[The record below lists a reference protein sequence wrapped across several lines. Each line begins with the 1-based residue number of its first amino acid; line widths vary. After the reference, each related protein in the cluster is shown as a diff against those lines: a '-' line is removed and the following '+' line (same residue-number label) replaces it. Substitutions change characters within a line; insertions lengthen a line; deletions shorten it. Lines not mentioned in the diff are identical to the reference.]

1 MRRIRVRAATGV
13 AVATVMALVAA
24 GCTGGD
30 QQPGAGSV
38 DPNTP
43 VTLTWWHNATTEPLK
58 SVFQQIADDYHT
70 AHPNVTF
77 KVEPIQNEQFTT
89 KVPLALQSS
98 TPPDIFLQWG
108 GGEMAGQVT
117 SGQVAD
123 LTGLTKDWI
132 GQIGKAADGWK
143 LDGKQYG
150 VPFVLHSVG
159 FWYRKDLF
167 EQVGVSAPP
176 STMDELKDAI
186 GKFKAKGITPIS
198 IGSKDRWPD
207 AFYWAYFAVRGCSQ
221 DTLKQAAA
229 LTMNDRCWTKAGQDL
244 KSFLDTQPF
253 QNGFLGTPAQQGAGS
268 SAGMLANGQAAME
281 LQGDWQASTMPSLTE
296 DKQLS
301 SKLGWFPFPSIS
313 GGAGNPSATLGG
325 GDGFSCTTKAAA
337 ACADFL
343 KYLASAEVQ
352 RKLVITG
359 LPVNPEAA
367 SALTDPTM
375 KTILEY
381 SQKAPYMQTY
391 FDKALPTAA
400 GLALNDA
407 IANFFAGQGTPEGIV
422 KAATEAATGGR

>member
-13 AVATVMALVAA
+13 AVAAVMALVAA
-24 GCTGGD
+24 GCTGGED
-30 QQPGAGSV
+30 QGTGPAV
-38 DPNTP
+38 DPNAP
-43 VTLTWWHNATTEPLK
+43 VTLTWWHNGTTEPLK
-58 SVFQQIADDYHT
+58 TVFQQIADDYHA

-117 SGQVAD
+117 SGKVAD
-123 LTGLTKDWI
+123 LTALTKDWI
-132 GQIGKAADGWK
+132 GEIGKAADGWK

-167 EQVGVSAPP
+167 EQAGISTPP
-176 STMDELKDAI
+176 TTMDDLKDAI
-186 GKFKAKGITPIS
+186 GKLKAKGITPIS

-207 AFYWAYFAVRGCSQ
+207 AFYWAYFALRGCSQ
-221 DTLKQAAA
+221 DALKQAAT
-229 LTMNDRCWTKAGQDL
+229 LKMDDRCWTKAGQDL
-244 KSFLDTQPF
+244 KSFLDVQPF

-281 LQGDWQASTMPSLTE
+281 LQGDWQASTMPALTE

-313 GGAGNPSATLGG
+313 GGAGDPAATLGG
-325 GDGFSCTTKAAA
+325 GDGFSCTTKAPA

-359 LPVNPEAA
+359 LPVNPQAA

-375 KTILEY
+375 KAIHEY

-400 GLALNDA
+400 GAALNDA

>member
-13 AVATVMALVAA
+13 AVAAVMALVAA
-24 GCTGGD
+24 GCTGGED
-30 QQPGAGSV
+30 QGTGPAV
-38 DPNTP
+38 DPNAP
-43 VTLTWWHNATTEPLK
+43 VTLTWWHNGTTEPLK
-58 SVFQQIADDYHT
+58 TVFQQIADDYHA

-117 SGQVAD
+117 SGKVAD
-123 LTGLTKDWI
+123 LTALTKDWI
-132 GQIGKAADGWK
+132 GEIGKAADGWK

-167 EQVGVSAPP
+167 EQAGISTPP
-176 STMDELKDAI
+176 STMDDLKGAI
-186 GKFKAKGITPIS
+186 GKLKAKGVTPIS

-207 AFYWAYFAVRGCSQ
+207 AFYWAYFALRGCSQ
-221 DTLKQAAA
+221 DALKQAAT
-229 LTMNDRCWTKAGQDL
+229 LKMDDRCWTKAGQDL
-244 KSFLDTQPF
+244 KSFLDVQPF

-281 LQGDWQASTMPSLTE
+281 LQGDWQSSTMPALTE

-313 GGAGNPSATLGG
+313 GGAGDPAATLGG
-325 GDGFSCTTKAAA
+325 GDGFSCTTKAPA

-359 LPVNPEAA
+359 LPVNPQAA

-375 KTILEY
+375 KAIQEY

-391 FDKALPTAA
+391 FDKALPTASGA
-400 GLALNDA
+400 ALNEA